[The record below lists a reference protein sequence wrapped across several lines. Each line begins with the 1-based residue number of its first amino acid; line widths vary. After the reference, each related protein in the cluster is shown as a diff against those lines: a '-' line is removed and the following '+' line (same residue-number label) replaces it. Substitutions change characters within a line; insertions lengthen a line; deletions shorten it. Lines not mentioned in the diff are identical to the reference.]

1 MKTRHE
7 AIKGAGCFYFETKIY
22 LCIICK
28 VRATDLSNFSGLST
42 LKKWTLRA
50 GNSIFLYGQKKLKVK
65 YIVLQSINEHM

>member
-28 VRATDLSNFSGLST
+28 IHATDSSIFSGLST
-42 LKKWTLRA
+42 LKKWTLCA

-65 YIVLQSINEHM
+65 DIVLQSINEQM